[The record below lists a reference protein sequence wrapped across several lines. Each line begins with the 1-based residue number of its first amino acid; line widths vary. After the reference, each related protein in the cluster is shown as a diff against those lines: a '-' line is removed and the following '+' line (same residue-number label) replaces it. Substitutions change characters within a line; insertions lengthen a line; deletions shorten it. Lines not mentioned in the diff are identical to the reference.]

1 MTQSCMGVC
10 SGAMHGPV
18 AVWCTEDTAM
28 VVTGWPV
35 LATRPVVAVAA
46 GVVPLR
52 HSSRVVVAM
61 DAGVPLAGPA
71 RVAVVAVVAVAS
83 VHDDDVEG

>member
-1 MTQSCMGVC
+1 MGVG

-52 HSSRVVVAM
+52 HSSRVTVVAM

-71 RVAVVAVVAVAS
+71 RVAVVAVDAVAC